1 VSSARRDLV
10 AGTAPTNIALNV
22 TDLEA
27 WDTSDRLQVTSSQ
40 ALTNYRAFF
49 SPAPMAGVTSFNG
62 TAPWFGDGLGDASKG
77 DVVFVHQRVKS
88 TPVSGTSTASLMT
101 TAKFARLTD
110 VTIIDGGTAN
120 ASAQMT
126 AAPQSGAMAIALRSS
141 QFAALAPDVHPTLAT
156 VEDGQVIVLSVPHSA
171 NYPDMPST
179 LVTSLA
185 TLDVLTDPSDVDY
198 GTIRY
203 GQFLDPFW
211 KEFRR
216 VFFLFNVAN
225 SFATATFQSD
235 VPMSAVGAGAITPV
249 VSPPKS
255 PLVNGMDAFSFPSG
269 VGSQPTISWSP
280 PVIGTASSYVV
291 EIFAMTLDL
300 QRYQR
305 RSRWRDDARPQRHF
319 VQGPHRHLASRHSV
333 LGENHGEAGALG
345 HRGCGAVQDWDS
357 APHGTVRGRIH
368 TVTFRSRVSRL
379 ERPRLVQ

>member
-1 VSSARRDLV
+1 M

-40 ALTNYRAFF
+40 ALTNYRAFV

-110 VTIIDGGTAN
+110 VTIIDGGTAS

-291 EIFAMTLDL
+291 EIFAMTLDCNATSAVVGGVTTL
-300 QRYQR
+300 V
-305 RSRWRDDARPQRHF
+305 RSGTSFKVPTGILLPGTPYWVRITARQAPWDTADA
-319 VQGPHRHLASRHSV
+319 GPFRT
-333 LGENHGEAGALG
+333 
-345 HRGCGAVQDWDS
+345 
-357 APHGTVRGRIH
+357 GTPLH
-368 TVTFRSRVSRL
+368 TAQCVGGFT
-379 ERPRLVQ
+379 P